1 MSLFL
6 LSSHLFSDI
15 DCQKAYKNEVIVV
28 NKSVFSIENKA
39 KVENPIKWFQPLDF
53 RS

>member
-6 LSSHLFSDI
+6 LSSHLFSEI
-15 DCQKAYKNEVIVV
+15 DRQKACKNEVIVA
-28 NKSVFSIENKA
+28 NKSVFFIENKA
-39 KVENPIKWFQPLDF
+39 KVENPIKWFLPLDF